1 VAVTYPYKSAAHFF
15 VGGVNLVFETGESCG
30 VTRITHKADAMAGL
44 EAANAHVPV
53 FSEWILI
60 LGLDLSTDDARFQ
73 LR

>member
-1 VAVTYPYKSAAHFF
+1 M
-15 VGGVNLVFETGESCG
+15 FETGESCG